1 MKIKNMR
8 RFTKKGKATHYS
20 PKRSRRHV
28 VCQKCGKR
36 RDECRCKR
44 GK

>member
-1 MKIKNMR
+1 MKIKDMVR
-8 RFTKKGKATHYS
+8 YTKDGKVHYS
-20 PKRSRRHV
+20 PKRPRRHV

-36 RDECRCKR
+36 RDECRCG